1 VLAALKRSLSVV
13 DICYMLGKSRF
24 ISVLLAVALATVGI
38 GVSAVADSGS
48 DQAFLSAINSTRSS
62 AGLPALKMDGGLQ
75 SHARKHASDMV
86 AADKIYHSSNSEL
99 QAAAGSGWD
108 KLGENVGR
116 GGTVSSLHQAFLDS
130 SSHRANIHGD
140 YNLVGIGTDTAE
152 DGRLYV
158 TVVFMKKGSAPATT
172 TTTTTAPATTTT
184 PATPAG
190 SSPHDTNAPDTT
202 KTTSPAG
209 ATTAATATTTTT
221 VPPSAPTTMIV
232 GPDKPVTPGESCYEA
247 TRYWW
252 LCHD

>member
-1 VLAALKRSLSVV
+1 ML
-13 DICYMLGKSRF
+13 MLGKSKF
-24 ISVLLAVALATVGI
+24 LSVLLAVALATVGM

-75 SHARKHASDMV
+75 SHARRHASDMV
-86 AADKIYHSSNSEL
+86 AADEIYHSSNSEL

-116 GGTVSSLHQAFLDS
+116 GGTVSSLHQAFLES

-172 TTTTTAPATTTT
+172 TTAPPTTTTTTAA
-184 PATPAG
+184 ASGG
-190 SSPHDTNAPDTT
+190 SSSNETKAPETT
-202 KTTSPAG
+202 KTTSPAE
-209 ATTAATATTTTT
+209 ATAEPTATTTTT
-221 VPPSAPTTMIV
+221 VPPSAPTTLIV

>member
-1 VLAALKRSLSVV
+1 
-13 DICYMLGKSRF
+13 MLGKSRF
-24 ISVLLAVALATVGI
+24 ISVLLAVALTTVGM

-99 QAAAGSGWD
+99 QAAAGGGWD

-116 GGTVSSLHQAFLDS
+116 GGTVSSLHKAFLDS
-130 SSHRANIHGD
+130 ASHRANIHGD

-158 TVVFMKKGSAPATT
+158 TVVFMKKGGSAPATT
-172 TTTTTAPATTTT
+172 TTTTAAPTTTT
-184 PATPAG
+184 TTSTAAAPDDAPSNEST
-190 SSPHDTNAPDTT
+190 APDTT
-202 KTTSPAG
+202 KTTSPSQAV
-209 ATTAATATTTTT
+209 TTTT
-221 VPPSAPTTMIV
+221 VPPATTTTTMIV

>member
-1 VLAALKRSLSVV
+1 
-13 DICYMLGKSRF
+13 MLGKSRF
-24 ISVLLAVALATVGI
+24 ISVLLAVALTTVGM

-99 QAAAGSGWD
+99 QAAAGGGWD

-116 GGTVSSLHQAFLDS
+116 GGTVSSLHKAFLDS
-130 SSHRANIHGD
+130 ASHRANIHGD

-158 TVVFMKKGSAPATT
+158 TVVFMKKGGSAPATT
-172 TTTTTAPATTTT
+172 TTTTAAPTTTT
-184 PATPAG
+184 TTTTTSTAAAPDDAPSNEST
-190 SSPHDTNAPDTT
+190 APDTT
-202 KTTSPAG
+202 KTTSPSQAV
-209 ATTAATATTTTT
+209 TTTT
-221 VPPSAPTTMIV
+221 VPPATTTTTMIV

>member
-1 VLAALKRSLSVV
+1 MV

-75 SHARKHASDMV
+75 SHARRHASDMV

-99 QAAAGSGWD
+99 QSAAGSGWD

-140 YNLVGIGTDTAE
+140 YNLVGIGTDTAD

-172 TTTTTAPATTTT
+172 TTTTTEPATTTT
-184 PATPAG
+184 TTAAAPG
-190 SSPHDTNAPDTT
+190 DSSSNETKAPETT
-202 KTTSPAG
+202 KTTSPPE
-209 ATTAATATTTTT
+209 ATTETTATTTTT

>member
-1 VLAALKRSLSVV
+1 
-13 DICYMLGKSRF
+13 MLGKSRF

-75 SHARKHASDMV
+75 SHARKHSSDMV
-86 AADKIYHSSNSEL
+86 AADKIYHSSNGEL
-99 QAAAGSGWD
+99 QAAAGGGWD

-116 GGTVSSLHQAFLDS
+116 GGDVSSLHKAFLDS
-130 SSHRANIHGD
+130 ASHRANIHGD

-158 TVVFMKKGSAPATT
+158 TVVFMRKGGSAPATT
-172 TTTTTAPATTTT
+172 TTTTTAATTTT
-184 PATPAG
+184 STAAAPAG
-190 SSPHDTNAPDTT
+190 SSPSESKAPDTT
-202 KTTSPAG
+202 KTTSPAQD
-209 ATTAATATTTTT
+209 TTTTT
-221 VPPSAPTTMIV
+221 ATPESTTSTTMIV

>member
-1 VLAALKRSLSVV
+1 MV
-13 DICYMLGKSRF
+13 DTCFMLGKSRF
-24 ISVLLAVALATVGI
+24 ISVLVAVALTTVSI

-62 AGLPALKMDGGLQ
+62 AGLPPLKMDGGLQ

-99 QAAAGSGWD
+99 QAAAGGGWD

-116 GGTVSSLHQAFLDS
+116 GGTVSSLHKAFLDS
-130 SSHRANIHGD
+130 ASHRANIHGD

-158 TVVFMKKGSAPATT
+158 TVVFMKKGGSAPATT
-172 TTTTTAPATTTT
+172 TTTTVSPTTTST
-184 PATPAG
+184 AAAPGDT
-190 SSPHDTNAPDTT
+190 SSNESTAPDTT
-202 KTTSPAG
+202 KTTSPSQAV
-209 ATTAATATTTTT
+209 TTTT
-221 VPPSAPTTMIV
+221 VPPATTTTTMIV